1 MKKREFTLKVT
12 FSLPS
17 PSSMLK
23 LPFYYILSTFNSKM
37 DAENSLLELE
47 AVKSLLSI
55 KPPAGNENQIF
66 QRKKLQ
72 KYIAQR
78 FKENQAALKSKFILT
93 SPLTK

>member
-47 AVKSLLSI
+47 AVEV
-55 KPPAGNENQIF
+55 PAVNKTAG
-66 QRKKLQ
+66 RKRKQ
-72 KYIAQR
+72 NFSAQEIAKIYSSR
-78 FKENQAALKSKFILT
+78 V
-93 SPLTK
+93 